1 MNLPLFYVSHVIST
15 FVKSVRGYI
24 KENDY
29 VSHVLSLLM
38 IIGGIIMILIF
49 MVTIITMVG
58 EDMIGAIV
66 LLDQAV
72 QGLPRKLVVVGET
85 RQI

>member
-15 FVKSVRGYI
+15 FVKSERGYI

-38 IIGGIIMILIF
+38 IIRGIIMILIF

-58 EDMIGAIV
+58 EDMIGAII
-66 LLDQAV
+66 LLAQAAQV
-72 QGLPRKLVVVGET
+72 LPRKLVAEGET

>member
-1 MNLPLFYVSHVIST
+1 MNLPLFYVSHVISM

-38 IIGGIIMILIF
+38 IIRGIIMILIF

-72 QGLPRKLVVVGET
+72 QGLPRMLVVVGET

>member
-15 FVKSVRGYI
+15 FVKSVRGHI
-24 KENDY
+24 KENNY

-38 IIGGIIMILIF
+38 ITGGIIMILIF

-58 EDMIGAIV
+58 EDMIGAII
-66 LLDQAV
+66 LLAQAAQV
-72 QGLPRKLVVVGET
+72 LPRKLVAEGET